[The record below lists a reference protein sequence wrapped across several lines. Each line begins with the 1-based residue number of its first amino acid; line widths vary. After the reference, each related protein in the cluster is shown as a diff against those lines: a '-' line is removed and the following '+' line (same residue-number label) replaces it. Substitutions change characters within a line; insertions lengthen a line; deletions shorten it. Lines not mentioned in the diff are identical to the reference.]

1 MIQKKK
7 STWHKNKTVP
17 HKTRTEKQESKK
29 IANAKHWVVSQA
41 KLVKIME
48 SAGIT
53 PENNIKMLPRNR
65 DR

>member
-29 IANAKHWVVSQA
+29 IEKAKHWVVFC
-41 KLVKIME
+41 
-48 SAGIT
+48 G
-53 PENNIKMLPRNR
+53 NNPRKQYKNVATKS
-65 DR
+65 

>member
-7 STWHKNKTVP
+7 STWHKNKTAP
-17 HKTRTEKQESKK
+17 KKTADKMNKK
-29 IANAKHWVVSQA
+29 TNVGAQHWVVSSA
-41 KLVKIME
+41 RLVQIME

-53 PENNIKMLPRNR
+53 PENNIKMLPRSR